1 MNLEEKYKSFSKTKE
16 NRKKHIKTE
25 RKTNFLSMSVW
36 GYPSLEASPSHDTIH
51 LQVFINQYISIYQ

>member
-51 LQVFINQYISIYQ
+51 LQV